1 MDNLN
6 IRCAGAL
13 YRTFPPAEARLK
25 AARARYDR
33 LTHLIDKAYEE
44 KLEGAIDDDFFQRQR
59 DTEWRV
65 LVETMAR
72 LNRADRSSMDLA
84 VQVLEL
90 GDRPHSLYSQ
100 ALTVEKHPLLGLA
113 CLNRGMGGG
122 KLRVSLREPW
132 SKQRSLVDAMPKEK
146 TLLDES
152 RRACPEW
159 WAILDEVRT
168 FATAHERWEDGVLER
183 FRGVAERERVTR

>member
-1 MDNLN
+1 MGARRGSHRSAAGFEGCLHPEADVLRVVMDNLN

-13 YRTFPPAEARLK
+13 YRTRPPAEARLK

-33 LTHLIDKAYEE
+33 LTNLIDKAYED
-44 KLEGAIDDDFFQRQR
+44 KLDGSVDEDFFQRQR

-113 CLNRGMGGG
+113 CLNREMGGG
-122 KLRVSLREPW
+122 KLRVALR
-132 SKQRSLVDAMPKEK
+132 
-146 TLLDES
+146 
-152 RRACPEW
+152 
-159 WAILDEVRT
+159 
-168 FATAHERWEDGVLER
+168 
-183 FRGVAERERVTR
+183 